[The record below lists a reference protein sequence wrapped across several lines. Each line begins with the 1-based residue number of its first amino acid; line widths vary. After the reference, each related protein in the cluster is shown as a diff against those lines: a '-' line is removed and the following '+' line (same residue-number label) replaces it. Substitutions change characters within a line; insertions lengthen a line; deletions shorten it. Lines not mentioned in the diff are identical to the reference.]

1 MTWAQMSDGATQA
14 RDASST
20 GCSVSDA
27 AAVTGPSAHLAPAAG
42 MIAAPCRLLNSCVL
56 LLHRRRCAVG
66 VLRSMVPVL
75 DARSEYR
82 INAVNAGR
90 RTAMCSTRLQ
100 CSICHVMTA
109 TATVCATRTQDR
121 HSHTARSAT
130 ACAAMLILSS
140 DGRIYYAMLVHCGC
154 RKLLICH
161 RDVARRARRPCPK
174 LFSARSHAISW
185 AFCKKQNH
193 RIWRSHGC
201 LMDLQN

>member
-1 MTWAQMSDGATQA
+1 
-14 RDASST
+14 
-20 GCSVSDA
+20 
-27 AAVTGPSAHLAPAAG
+27 
-42 MIAAPCRLLNSCVL
+42 
-56 LLHRRRCAVG
+56 
-66 VLRSMVPVL
+66 MVPVL

-140 DGRIYYAMLVHCGC
+140 NGRIYYAMPVHCGC
-154 RKLLICH
+154 RKLLICQPTATS
-161 RDVARRARRPCPK
+161 RVALAGG
-174 LFSARSHAISW
+174 HV
-185 AFCKKQNH
+185 QNFFPH
-193 RIWRSHGC
+193 DLMPSHGLFAKSKIIESGDHMATSWISRIDFSSRIPADSSYGNQTDATKIGC
-201 LMDLQN
+201 HSKMSAHRPA